1 VITIRKGEERG
12 HRNRGWLDAHFSF
25 SFADY
30 YDAEHTNFRSL
41 RVLNDDFIAP
51 GKGFGPHAHRD
62 MEIVTYVLEG
72 GLLHRDSMGQE
83 HILRPN
89 EVQTM
94 SAGNGIVHSEFNA
107 SETERVHSIQIWIE
121 PSAEDFVPS
130 YQQISF
136 APAEKQGR
144 FRLLAGPEPNPSEP
158 STVIHQDVKVFVA
171 ELGANVRLNQSIRA
185 GRYAW
190 IQILRGSVSLNGHT
204 LKEGDGASSASSASS
219 KDELELSFTGADGGC
234 ELLLFDL
241 A

>member
-1 VITIRKGEERG
+1 VITIRKSEARG
-12 HRNRGWLDAHFSF
+12 HANRGWLDAHFSF

-30 YDAEHTNFRSL
+30 FDPQHMNFRAL
-41 RVLNDDFIAP
+41 RVLNDDVIGA

-107 SETERVHSIQIWIE
+107 SETERVHSIQIWIV
-121 PSAEDFVPS
+121 PSAEDFAPS

-136 APAEKQGR
+136 APEEKKGR
-144 FRLLAGPEPNPSEP
+144 FRLLAGPEPSSSET
-158 STVIHQDVKVFVA
+158 STVIHQDAKIFVT
-171 ELGANVRLNQSIRA
+171 ELDANKSLKQA
-185 GRYAW
+185 LAADRYAW
-190 IQILRGSVSLNGHT
+190 IQILRGSVSLNGSK
-204 LKEGDGASSASSASS
+204 LNEGDGASIDADIHSQELGFTAS
-219 KDELELSFTGADGGC
+219 DNGC